1 MHMFKVALLL
11 AAVAATAYSQAL
23 NCTLN
28 PEATLHVRP
37 EGEAERVAPFVVV
50 CTGGIASASVPIDIT
65 VTLNTNLTSLTFA
78 TDPVTS
84 EALLL
89 IDFPDPNV
97 VDTANGFSYDG
108 QVLGTPFAAAGSPG
122 SGNVYQAEQSSATSV
137 TWHGV
142 PFVAPGPSG
151 RATSR

>member
-50 CTGGIASASVPIDIT
+50 CTGGITSASVPIDIT
-65 VTLNTNLTSLTFA
+65 VT
-78 TDPVTS
+78 PV
-84 EALLL
+84 
-89 IDFPDPNV
+89 
-97 VDTANGFSYDG
+97 SYTHLDVYKRQPLRG
-108 QVLGTPFAAAGSPG
+108 ARAASPPG
-122 SGNVYQAEQSSATSV
+122 SACN
-137 TWHGV
+137 
-142 PFVAPGPSG
+142 
-151 RATSR
+151 